1 MAKNRLRRVIRR
13 GGVVALAAALCAGA
27 IILYGARN
35 GGANGIGAQSAVEA
49 KPAVPVVTE
58 PLALRDFES
67 VVVVQGTI
75 EAKHTAIVSAKI
87 PGTIEAIYVDEGDA
101 VVEGETRLFQTDAL
115 KLRKAVDIARQN
127 LEIARYGRQE
137 KEAYRERLQ
146 ADFEKAK
153 IDYDRHQLLYESN
166 SIAIDVLEQNQSR
179 YRQALAMCKHA
190 QSLVDLAAEQERQA
204 EASLAIAQKDLGDA
218 LVTATLTGKVTHRFL
233 EPGEMAGAGTP
244 VVRIE
249 DTSLVEA
256 SAFLSSPYYAD
267 VRPGETIMRVTVHNT
282 GVGEVPV
289 IFKSPTINPKL
300 RTFEVKCQI
309 KDPPEGVVSGAMAH
323 IAVLIAQHRGFGVPK
338 GAIQT
343 RDDRSVVFHVEGDTA
358 RMLSV
363 TTGFESGG
371 MVEVQGE
378 GLREGLSVV
387 TMGQFQVEEGSRV
400 VVRRENR

>member
-1 MAKNRLRRVIRR
+1 
-13 GGVVALAAALCAGA
+13 
-27 IILYGARN
+27 
-35 GGANGIGAQSAVEA
+35 
-49 KPAVPVVTE
+49 
-58 PLALRDFES
+58 
-67 VVVVQGTI
+67 
-75 EAKHTAIVSAKI
+75 
-87 PGTIEAIYVDEGDA
+87 
-101 VVEGETRLFQTDAL
+101 
-115 KLRKAVDIARQN
+115 
-127 LEIARYGRQE
+127 
-137 KEAYRERLQ
+137 
-146 ADFEKAK
+146 
-153 IDYDRHQLLYESN
+153 
-166 SIAIDVLEQNQSR
+166 
-179 YRQALAMCKHA
+179 
-190 QSLVDLAAEQERQA
+190 
-204 EASLAIAQKDLGDA
+204 
-218 LVTATLTGKVTHRFL
+218 
-233 EPGEMAGAGTP
+233 
-244 VVRIE
+244 
-249 DTSLVEA
+249 
-256 SAFLSSPYYAD
+256 
-267 VRPGETIMRVTVHNT
+267 
-282 GVGEVPV
+282 VGEVPV